1 MGVLMSNSNIFFI
14 AEAGINHNGS
24 LDLAYQLID
33 MAVVAGCD
41 AVKFQKRTPSICVPD
56 SMKSVMR
63 ETPWGNI
70 TYLDYKERIE
80 FGYEEYS
87 KIADYCRDNNIAWSA
102 SAWDIPSL
110 EFLDQFKV
118 PFHKVASALAT
129 HTEFLEEVASRQ
141 IPTYASVGMCSY
153 EDIDSLV
160 DVFKKHSCSLSLM
173 HTVSTYPAL
182 DSDLNL
188 RMIETLR
195 ERYGLA
201 VGYSGHETSVSPS
214 IVAAALGAVA
224 IERHITL
231 DRAMW
236 GTDHSASLEA
246 PGLNQLVGALRKI
259 PVVLGTGVK
268 QEIAAEKS
276 IASKMRYWE

>member
-1 MGVLMSNSNIFFI
+1 MGVTVPNSNIFFI

-24 LDLAYQLID
+24 LDLAFKLID
-33 MAVVAGCD
+33 LAVSAGCD
-41 AVKFQKRTPSICVPD
+41 AVKFQKRTPSICVPE
-56 SMKSVMR
+56 SMKNIIR
-63 ETPWGNI
+63 ETPWGEI

-80 FGYEEYS
+80 FGFNEYS
-87 KIADYCRDNNIAWSA
+87 RISQYCKEKGIAWSA

-110 EFLDQFKV
+110 EFLDQFNL

-129 HTEFLEEVASRQ
+129 HTEFLKQVARRRIQ
-141 IPTYASVGMCSY
+141 TFASVGMCSY
-153 EDIDSLV
+153 GDIDALV
-160 DVFKKHSCSLSLM
+160 SIFREFDCPLTLM
-173 HTVSTYPAL
+173 HTVSTYPAA

-188 RMIETLR
+188 KMITTLK
-195 ERYGLA
+195 ERYGLD

-231 DRAMW
+231 DRSMW

-246 PGLNQLVGALRKI
+246 SGLNQLVGAVRKI
-259 PVVLGTGVK
+259 PVVMGDGIK
-268 QEIAAEKS
+268 QDIAAERA